1 MSRRRTTVVALLA
14 LALTGLAPLAPASAA
29 AAKYKNCTEYNK
41 AYPHGVGL
49 RTAKDKTSGR
59 PVTTFRKDDAEYR
72 RAMAAK
78 PDLDR
83 DKDKIACEKR

>member
-1 MSRRRTTVVALLA
+1 MTPR
-14 LALTGLAPLAPASAA
+14 PAA
-29 AAKYKNCTEYNK
+29 AALVLALSAVLPLQAAAAAVPLTYKNCTEYNK

-49 RTAKDKTSGR
+49 RVAKDKTSGR
-59 PVTTFRKDDAEYR
+59 PVTTFRKDDAEFK